1 MRWKPAGAAP
11 RRPWGAAAAWWRGPW
26 GLGAKGAALV
36 LLVLAGT
43 VAVRIYLWA
52 AIAYRN
58 YGASYA
64 MVEIPD
70 GAGAARCLEILA
82 DRGVVRRFPLALLYL
97 RATGRTRGIKAG
109 EYHFNRPLTP
119 GEVFD
124 KLIAGDVYYHRVT
137 LLEGWRSD
145 EIFAQF
151 GRAGFGTPD
160 GFLEAFADTSL
171 IADLDSEAVDLEGYL
186 FPDTYSLEKGTT
198 PRAIVGK
205 MVARFRE
212 VVQPSYINAA
222 RQRGLTVRQA
232 VTLASLVERETSSLE
247 ENPLVSSVFHNRL
260 RKGMRLQCDPTVIYA
275 LAMRNAF
282 DGNIRK
288 QDLRIDSRYNTYRYY
303 GLPPGPIGNPGA
315 SALRAAVSPA
325 ETDYLYFVSMNTG
338 RHYFSRSLNEHN
350 RAVWEY
356 QVKPFRVRRSG
367 RPQSA
372 RRGN

>member
-1 MRWKPAGAAP
+1 MTAAP
-11 RRPWGAAAAWWRGPW
+11 SGRPGGMLASAAAWWRGPG
-26 GLGAKGAALV
+26 GLASRAMALV

-43 VAVRIYLWA
+43 VLVRLYLWA
-52 AIAYRN
+52 AIPYRN

-64 MVEIPD
+64 MVEIPE
-70 GAGAARCLEILA
+70 GSGAARCLEILA
-82 DRGVVRRFPLALLYL
+82 EHGVIRRSPLALTYL
-97 RATGRTRGIKAG
+97 RVTGRTRGIKAG
-109 EYHFNRPLTP
+109 EYHFTQPMTP
-119 GEVFD
+119 GAVFD

-151 GRAGFGTPD
+151 TRAGFGSTED
-160 GFLEAFADTSL
+160 FLEAFADASL
-171 IADLDSEAVDLEGYL
+171 VADLDSEAVDLEGYL
-186 FPDTYSLEKGTT
+186 FPDTYSLEKGTP
-198 PRAIVGK
+198 PRAIVAK

-212 VVQPSYINAA
+212 VVQPAYISAA

-232 VTLASLVERETSSLE
+232 VTLASLVERETSSGE
-247 ENPLVSSVFHNRL
+247 EDPMVASVFHNRL

-275 LAMRNAF
+275 LAMRNGF

-288 QDLRIDSRYNTYRYY
+288 PDLRIDSRYNTYRYY

-315 SALRAAVSPA
+315 SALNAAVQPA
-325 ETDYLYFVSMNTG
+325 DTDYLYFVSMNTG
-338 RHYFSRSLNEHN
+338 RHRFSRSLQEHN

-356 QVKPFRVRRSG
+356 QVKPFRVRKPAA
-367 RPQSA
+367 RPRSA